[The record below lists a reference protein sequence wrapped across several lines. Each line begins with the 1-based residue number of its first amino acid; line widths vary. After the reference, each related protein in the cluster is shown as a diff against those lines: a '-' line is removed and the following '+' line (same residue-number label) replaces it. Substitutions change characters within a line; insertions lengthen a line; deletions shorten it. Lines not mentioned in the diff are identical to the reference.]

1 MKRKNPT
8 KDKEFKEEDISEDL
22 DLTQGMGIIPDDI
35 PFTQNIGCVGGKTKS
50 AKTSSKTK
58 DEKS

>member
-1 MKRKNPT
+1 MKRKKPI
-8 KDKEFKEEDISEDL
+8 KGKEFKEEDISEEL
-22 DLTQGMGIIPDDI
+22 DLTHGMGIIPDDI

-50 AKTSSKTK
+50 AKYSTDSK